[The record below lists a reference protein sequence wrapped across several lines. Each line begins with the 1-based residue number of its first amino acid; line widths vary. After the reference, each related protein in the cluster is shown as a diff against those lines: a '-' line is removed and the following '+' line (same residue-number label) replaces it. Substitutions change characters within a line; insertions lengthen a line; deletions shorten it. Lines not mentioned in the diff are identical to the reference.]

1 MRRLLGASISQL
13 GLKIIATVCMLCYVI
28 SVTILQYG
36 ILRLDETDNQTL
48 LQAMAGGSS
57 TMGIASIAVFFELLA
72 GVALSIFAFL
82 LVEGFQN
89 TSNFKFYLIRLLIFS
104 FISEIPF
111 DYARTQKIISFDSQ
125 NPMLALVFGLILLY
139 GIRMVQSD
147 HRKHILLCACLL
159 IAAIIWCYFL
169 RVEFG
174 VFTVIITFAYYIL
187 RESHGWRIFTGVIVG
202 LPMVTGILAVYP
214 LFIYSGKRGVNYNK
228 YIFYL
233 IYPLSLIICSF
244 ICTQIR

>member
-1 MRRLLGASISQL
+1 MRRLLGASISQF
-13 GLKIIATVCMLCYVI
+13 GLKIIATLCMLCYVI

-57 TMGIASIAVFFELLA
+57 TMGVASIAVLFELLA

-89 TSNFKFYLIRLLIFS
+89 TSNYKLYFIRLLVFALL
-104 FISEIPF
+104 SEVPF

-125 NPMLALVFGLILLY
+125 NSMLALVVGLILLY
-139 GIRMVQSD
+139 GVRMVQSD
-147 HRKHILLCACLL
+147 KGKHILLCACLL

-174 VFTVIITFAYYIL
+174 VFTIIIVFAYYIL
-187 RESHGWRIFTGVIVG
+187 RESHGWRIFIGVIAG

-214 LFIYSGKRGVNYNK
+214 LFIYSGKRGVEYNK
-228 YIFYL
+228 YIFYF
-233 IYPLSLIICSF
+233 IYPLSLAICSL

>member
-1 MRRLLGASISQL
+1 MRRLLGTSISQF
-13 GLKIIATVCMLCYVI
+13 GLKIIATLCMLCYVV

-48 LQAMAGGSS
+48 LQAMSGGSS
-57 TMGIASIAVFFELLA
+57 TMGIASVAVLFELLA
-72 GVALSIFAFL
+72 GAALSIYAFL

-89 TSNFKFYLIRLLIFS
+89 TSNLRMYFANLIIFS
-104 FISEIPF
+104 LLSEVPF
-111 DYARTQKIISFDSQ
+111 DYARTQKLISFDSQ

-139 GIRMVQSD
+139 GVRMVQSD
-147 HRKHILLCACLL
+147 HGKHILICACLL

-174 VFTVIITFAYYIL
+174 VFTILAVFAYYIF
-187 RESHGWRIFTGVIVG
+187 RESHGWRIFVGVIAT
-202 LPMVTGILAVYP
+202 LPMVTGVLGVYP
-214 LFIYSGKRGVNYNK
+214 LFIYSGRRGVNYNK

-233 IYPLSLIICSF
+233 VYPLSLIICSL

>member
-1 MRRLLGASISQL
+1 MRRLLGASISQF
-13 GLKIIATVCMLCYVI
+13 GLKIIATLCMLCYVI

-48 LQAMAGGSS
+48 LNAMAGGSS
-57 TMGIASIAVFFELLA
+57 TMGIASIAVLFELLS

-89 TSNFKFYLIRLLIFS
+89 TSSYKLYIMRLIIFS

-111 DYARTQKIISFDSQ
+111 DYARTQKLIDFDSQ
-125 NPMLALVFGLILLY
+125 NPMFALVVGLILLY

-147 HRKHILLCACLL
+147 HGKHIILCILLL
-159 IAAIIWCYFL
+159 IAALIWCYYL

-174 VFTVIITFAYYIL
+174 VFTILVIFAYYIL
-187 RESHGWRIFTGVIVG
+187 RESHGWRLFFGVIAG
-202 LPMVTGILAVYP
+202 LPMVTGFLAIYP
-214 LFIYSGKRGVNYNK
+214 LFIYSGKRGINYNK
-228 YIFYL
+228 YLFYL
-233 IYPLSLIICSF
+233 VYPLSLVICSF
-244 ICTQIR
+244 ICTKIR

>member
-1 MRRLLGASISQL
+1 MYLVRLLAFS
-13 GLKIIATVCMLCYVI
+13 
-28 SVTILQYG
+28 
-36 ILRLDETDNQTL
+36 L
-48 LQAMAGGSS
+48 L
-57 TMGIASIAVFFELLA
+57 
-72 GVALSIFAFL
+72 
-82 LVEGFQN
+82 
-89 TSNFKFYLIRLLIFS
+89 
-104 FISEIPF
+104 SEIPF

-125 NPMLALVFGLILLY
+125 NSMFALVVGLILLY

-147 HRKHILLCACLL
+147 NRKHILLCACIL

-174 VFTVIITFAYYIL
+174 VFTILAIFVYYIL
-187 RESHGWRIFTGVIVG
+187 RESHGWRIFAGVIAG

-214 LFIYSGKRGVNYNK
+214 LFIYSGKRGSDYNK

-233 IYPLSLIICSF
+233 IYPLSLAICSL